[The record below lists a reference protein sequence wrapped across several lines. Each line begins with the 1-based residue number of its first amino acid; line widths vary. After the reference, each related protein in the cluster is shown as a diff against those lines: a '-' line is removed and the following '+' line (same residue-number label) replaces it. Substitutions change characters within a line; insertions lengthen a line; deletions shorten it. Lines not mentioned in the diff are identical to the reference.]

1 MVQQVVL
8 TGMVLSSMPIGEYDK
23 RIVILTDER
32 GKITAFSRGSR
43 RPNSTML
50 GATEPCV
57 FGKFILIEGRNS
69 YTLVGA
75 EISRYFMELRN
86 DITGAFLGFYCL
98 ELAGYFTK
106 ENMECREVL
115 NLLVATF
122 NAVCKKKVPARLIRR
137 IFELKMLV
145 IYGTYPQMF
154 ECVKCGRTG
163 QLEYF
168 SEKLSGMVC
177 PLCKKFA
184 GNTLPVMPSSLYA
197 MQYIISSEIEKLYS
211 FTVKEDVLT
220 QMEPVI
226 DRCLKS
232 VAGIKFKSEEMLEMM
247 L

>member
-1 MVQQVVL
+1 
-8 TGMVLSSMPIGEYDK
+8 MPIGEYDK
-23 RIVILTDER
+23 RIVLLTDER

-57 FGKFILIEGRNS
+57 FGKFVLIEGRNS

-177 PLCKKFA
+177 PLCRKFA
-184 GNTLPVMPSSLYA
+184 GNTLPVMLQGITASFFVRVPLSYLFSLKEGATLVDIGLAVPLASVYG
-197 MQYIISSEIEKLYS
+197 IIFFTICYGFHIKKGKKAQIAEIED
-211 FTVKEDVLT
+211 E
-220 QMEPVI
+220 
-226 DRCLKS
+226 
-232 VAGIKFKSEEMLEMM
+232 
-247 L
+247 